1 VRIRLVFA
9 TLFGVI
15 GIALIAMGVAV
26 TFWDMKPIAEKSFP
40 TAKFVQHA
48 ATNEGGSMAIAG
60 SICLLA
66 AAVLVR
72 AKHTE

>member
-1 VRIRLVFA
+1 MMIRVVFA
-9 TLFGVI
+9 TLFGI
-15 GIALIAMGVAV
+15 TGAALIAAGVAV
-26 TFWDMKPIAEKSFP
+26 TFWDVKSLAEGSTISAKIA
-40 TAKFVQHA
+40 QHA

-72 AKHTE
+72 AKHAP

>member
-1 VRIRLVFA
+1 
-9 TLFGVI
+9 LFGVI
-15 GIALIAMGVAV
+15 GIALIATGVAV
-26 TFWDMKPIAEKSFP
+26 TFWDLKGLAERSLP
-40 TAKFVQHA
+40 SARFVQHA

-72 AKHTE
+72 AKHAS